1 MHNKSLLLTTTLQR
15 ETYSDPALW
24 KVYSPETIQFPLPK
38 DKIDPKV
45 LYCEQNNKLFSVLR
59 LTKAFKNKD
68 GDRLFTII
76 KTGHCT
82 KNLMAYEKIENVA
95 GLSKPDDAR
104 MFAILVKENKF
115 ILIDHETSLV
125 DAGDFDGDG
134 ESELV
139 FLDESDPEGVRSII
153 LYDSDGRSILYS
165 TNVSRQDH

>member
-1 MHNKSLLLTTTLQR
+1 M
-15 ETYSDPALW
+15 
-24 KVYSPETIQFPLPK
+24 
-38 DKIDPKV
+38 
-45 LYCEQNNKLFSVLR
+45 
-59 LTKAFKNKD
+59 
-68 GDRLFTII
+68 
-76 KTGHCT
+76 
-82 KNLMAYEKIENVA
+82 A